1 MAAVNAFYGGI
12 AFHNYMFFLYI
23 YIYIYRFSYIFFS
36 WFSYMAQDWKFSH
49 MVFLMVFLYGSSLE
63 VFPYC
68 FPYGFPKRLKLEG
81 SPILFSSGFPF
92 IFFDYLLRVSATTIH
107 YFNAIMAVLMF
118 VSAIVICCFVLSA
131 VLLY

>member
-1 MAAVNAFYGGI
+1 MAAVSAFYGVI
-12 AFHNYMFFLYI
+12 AFHNYI
-23 YIYIYRFSYIFFS
+23 YIWIYI
-36 WFSYMAQDWKFSH
+36 Q
-49 MVFLMVFLYGSSLE
+49 VFIYGFLIVFLYGSSLE
-63 VFPYC
+63 VFPYG
-68 FPYGFPKRLKLEG
+68 FLHGFPKWLKLEG
-81 SPILFSSGFPF
+81 SPIWFSFGFPF